1 MALKPDVIVT
11 SLTPPAQ
18 AAKQATHDIPIVMA
32 PAGDPVATGLVA
44 SLARP
49 GGNVTGITTA
59 AAEVAGK
66 SLELIRELF
75 PASRRVAVLAN
86 DADPFTKPYL
96 AQIEQGAKG
105 LNFEIQ
111 PIMSRPSAPLE
122 PAFEAMSANRR
133 GRGHRPGLADAQGS
147 RRAGDQASAAFGRQ
161 QPRLAGDGRSD
172 VLLRKLRGD
181 VSAGR
186 RSMSRR
192 FSSGRKPAD
201 LPVALS
207 TKFDLV
213 VNMQHGEGASA

>member
-1 MALKPDVIVT
+1 
-11 SLTPPAQ
+11 
-18 AAKQATHDIPIVMA
+18 MA

-105 LNFEIQ
+105 LNFEVQ
-111 PIMSRPSAPLE
+111 PIMLRPSAPLE
-122 PAFEAMSANRR
+122 PAFEAMSAN
-133 GRGHRPGLADAQGS
+133 HADAVIVQGS
-147 RRAGDQASAAFGRQ
+147 LMRKEAVELAIKHRLPSVGSNRVWPAMGGLMSYSASFEEMYRQAAGYVAMI
-161 QPRLAGDGRSD
+161 L
-172 VLLRKLRGD
+172 
-181 VSAGR
+181 
-186 RSMSRR
+186 
-192 FSSGRKPAD
+192 SGRKPAD

-207 TKFDLV
+207 TKFNLV
-213 VNMQHGEGASA
+213 VNMNMAKAIGLSIPESFLTRADEVIE